1 MTTLAKSGAATIA
14 REAAPKLMLA
24 AICACAKLHGIATI
38 TISYHGHGDE
48 GAIDGV
54 TLAGPASQEGQPAPE
69 IAMPDMPCSTW
80 TVPYRGDAFAVET
93 AFESA
98 LDDLGYELMA
108 QNHAGWEN
116 GEGAFGEV
124 IIDVEAGRATHDHNT
139 RYVAYGSTAYEW
151 EC

>member
-1 MTTLAKSGAATIA
+1 MTTLVESDRATIG
-14 REAAPKLMLA
+14 RKEAPKLMLA

-38 TISYHGHGDE
+38 TISYDGSGDE

-54 TLAGPASQEGQPAPE
+54 TLTGTAGEEGQQAPE
-69 IAMPDMPCSTW
+69 IAMPNVPCSTW
-80 TVPYRGDAFAVET
+80 TVPYRGDAVAIEST
-93 AFESA
+93 FESA
-98 LDDLGYELMA
+98 LDDLGYELIA

-139 RYVAYGSTAYEW
+139 RYVSYDSTAYEW

>member
-1 MTTLAKSGAATIA
+1 MTTLAESNTATAA
-14 REAAPKLMLA
+14 RDDAPKLMLA
-24 AICACAKLHGIATI
+24 AICACARLHGIATI
-38 TISYHGHGDE
+38 TISYDGCGDE
-48 GAIDGV
+48 GGIDGV
-54 TLAGPASQEGQPAPE
+54 TLSGPALADGEPVPE

-80 TVPYRGDAFAVET
+80 TVPYRGDAVAIEST
-93 AFESA
+93 FESA
-98 LDDLGYELMA
+98 LDDLGYELIA

-139 RYVAYGSTAYEW
+139 RYVSYDSTAYEW